1 MHELFSIIPA
11 SIHIFCH
18 ITITDTAIDCCR
30 CHAIVHSFCKQR
42 IYVKYTLCMC
52 KQIIGFFNALCPK
65 QRHMG
70 SIGKR
75 CLVPAFPYNF
85 QRYVQLCN
93 IRKHLMASCI
103 AHIFIHKIQIIHQ
116 NRQFLHTV
124 VAFLQLLHIFVFQ
137 RFQHQQS
144 VIMAPAII
152 IRKIIKAVHIRLQFF
167 APHGI
172 ALQKSAVIILPV
184 FPRYH
189 GLYLLSGTSAS
200 LALMFLFLSAMF
212 VIVTSDNLEWLFCG
226 WEITTVCSFLMIGY
240 TRTPEAI
247 KNAFTQIIL
256 NMLGGIAFLA
266 GLMFLHVNGMPL
278 TISGVIELSGAGTA
292 QSALMVMPVILLS
305 LAALTKAAQMPFH
318 TWLLGAMV
326 APTPTSALLHSSTMV
341 KAGVFLMV
349 KLSPLYA
356 IYPVTGFMVT
366 SVGAITFLLAALMAI
381 SQSNAKR
388 VLAYSTISNLG
399 LISACLGVGAPEAV
413 WAAIFLILFH
423 TVAKSL
429 LFLCVGTAE
438 HHIGSRNIEDMDGMF
453 SRMPHLTR
461 LMMLGIMGMF
471 VAPFGM
477 LVSKWGALVA
487 FAQTGNVLMIMVLA
501 FGSAATFYFWGKWLA
516 KLSGVDPTA
525 QNVEVNVHKTE
536 WMALN
541 TIAALLIL
549 CCVAFPVISSGL
561 VSPYLAMVFG
571 RVPYVIGKDAMYLM
585 VVIVAFIAVVL
596 LTSFRVSNKPHV
608 NVYLSGVGTDNYRHF
623 RGSMGREV
631 KAEKR
636 NWYSED
642 ALGEKRIGPAGS
654 VVCCSII
661 LFALLCCAWIG
672 PERLAMSAP
681 SVLRGK
687 YFEGSGVVG
696 IFIGT
701 VVFALL
707 APLVGGLIDGIDRK
721 LSARMQGRVGPRLLQ
736 PFYDVAKL
744 LRKAPASVNTM
755 DDTYMACALIF
766 TVVGGGIFVSGSN
779 TLLCAFMVTLAAI
792 FVVLA
797 SASTQSPFAQV
808 GADRELLQVMS
819 YEPAVLLMSVG
830 LYLATDSFDSI
841 AVTGQATPIIVY
853 SAPIFLALLAVLTI
867 KLRKSP
873 FDLSY
878 SHHAH
883 QEIVQGVATEMSGG
897 TLAKMTLMH
906 WCETVLFLM
915 WVGMFF
921 VWDNPVSWVVALVV
935 MAATYFV
942 EVLIDNTFARST
954 WRSCFKLGWGVALV
968 FGLLNLMPILVDV
981 FI

>member
-1 MHELFSIIPA
+1 
-11 SIHIFCH
+11 
-18 ITITDTAIDCCR
+18 
-30 CHAIVHSFCKQR
+30 
-42 IYVKYTLCMC
+42 
-52 KQIIGFFNALCPK
+52 
-65 QRHMG
+65 
-70 SIGKR
+70 
-75 CLVPAFPYNF
+75 
-85 QRYVQLCN
+85 
-93 IRKHLMASCI
+93 
-103 AHIFIHKIQIIHQ
+103 
-116 NRQFLHTV
+116 
-124 VAFLQLLHIFVFQ
+124 
-137 RFQHQQS
+137 
-144 VIMAPAII
+144 
-152 IRKIIKAVHIRLQFF
+152 
-167 APHGI
+167 
-172 ALQKSAVIILPV
+172 
-184 FPRYH
+184 
-189 GLYLLSGTSAS
+189 
-200 LALMFLFLSAMF
+200 
-212 VIVTSDNLEWLFCG
+212 
-226 WEITTVCSFLMIGY
+226 
-240 TRTPEAI
+240 
-247 KNAFTQIIL
+247 
-256 NMLGGIAFLA
+256 
-266 GLMFLHVNGMPL
+266 
-278 TISGVIELSGAGTA
+278 
-292 QSALMVMPVILLS
+292 
-305 LAALTKAAQMPFH
+305 
-318 TWLLGAMV
+318 
-326 APTPTSALLHSSTMV
+326 
-341 KAGVFLMV
+341 
-349 KLSPLYA
+349 
-356 IYPVTGFMVT
+356 
-366 SVGAITFLLAALMAI
+366 
-381 SQSNAKR
+381 
-388 VLAYSTISNLG
+388 
-399 LISACLGVGAPEAV
+399 
-413 WAAIFLILFH
+413 
-423 TVAKSL
+423 
-429 LFLCVGTAE
+429 
-438 HHIGSRNIEDMDGMF
+438 
-453 SRMPHLTR
+453 
-461 LMMLGIMGMF
+461 MMLGIMGMF

-623 RGSMGREV
+623 RGSMGHEV

-687 YFEGSGVVG
+687 YFEGSGVLG

-701 VVFALL
+701 VAFALL
-707 APLVGGLIDGIDRK
+707 APLVGGLIDGLDRK

-841 AVTGQATPIIVY
+841 AVTGQSAPIIVY

>member
-1 MHELFSIIPA
+1 MTLLYFLTLFP
-11 SIHIFCH
+11 
-18 ITITDTAIDCCR
+18 
-30 CHAIVHSFCKQR
+30 
-42 IYVKYTLCMC
+42 
-52 KQIIGFFNALCPK
+52 
-65 QRHMG
+65 
-70 SIGKR
+70 
-75 CLVPAFPYNF
+75 LVPALGMLLARGGCARDAVGFIGSGIIMAVTVVVAVMFFGTGPQSFEVAPGTSHVLSIISSVIDVILCAVILYNA
-85 QRYVQLCN
+85 RKYKSTLTTVLGVVQLVG
-93 IRKHLMASCI
+93 S
-103 AHIFIHKIQIIHQ
+103 
-116 NRQFLHTV
+116 
-124 VAFLQLLHIFVFQ
+124 VAFAAMTLPATEAVTATPLYM
-137 RFQHQQS
+137 S
-144 VIMAPAII
+144 VIMVLAVGIVGSLICVYALGYMKDFQAHDEHEAALRGQTAPD
-152 IRKIIKAVHIRLQFF
+152 RRPQF
-167 APHGI
+167 
-172 ALQKSAVIILPV
+172 
-184 FPRYH
+184 
-189 GLYLLSGTSAS
+189 

-266 GLMFLHVNGMPL
+266 GLMYLHVNGMPL
-278 TISGVIELSGAGTA
+278 TISGMIELSGAGTA
-292 QSALMVMPVILLS
+292 QSALLVMPVVLLS

-501 FGSAATFYFWGKWLA
+501 FGSAATFFFWGKWLA

-549 CCVAFPVISSGL
+549 CCVAFPLISSGL

-571 RVPYVIGKDAMYLM
+571 RVPYVIGKDSMYLM

-608 NVYLSGVGTDNYRHF
+608 NVYLSGVGTDKYRHF
-623 RGSMGREV
+623 RGSMGHEV

-696 IFIGT
+696 IFMGT
-701 VVFALL
+701 VAFALL
-707 APLVGGLIDGIDRK
+707 APLVGGLIDGLDRK

-841 AVTGQATPIIVY
+841 AVTGQSAPIIVY

-883 QEIVQGVATEMSGG
+883 QEIVRGVTTEMSGP
-897 TLAKMTLMH
+897 TLGLVEVMH
-906 WCETVLFLM
+906 WCENVLFM
-915 WVGMFF
+915 GWVAMFF
-921 VWDNPVSWVVALVV
+921 IWSNPLSIVLAVVVVLAVYFLEIWIDNNFARVKWQLMLKSAWAVALVAGGLNV
-935 MAATYFV
+935 A
-942 EVLIDNTFARST
+942 VLAY
-954 WRSCFKLGWGVALV
+954 L
-968 FGLLNLMPILVDV
+968 
-981 FI
+981 

>member
-1 MHELFSIIPA
+1 
-11 SIHIFCH
+11 
-18 ITITDTAIDCCR
+18 
-30 CHAIVHSFCKQR
+30 
-42 IYVKYTLCMC
+42 
-52 KQIIGFFNALCPK
+52 
-65 QRHMG
+65 MG
-70 SIGKR
+70 R
-75 CLVPAFPYNF
+75 
-85 QRYVQLCN
+85 
-93 IRKHLMASCI
+93 
-103 AHIFIHKIQIIHQ
+103 
-116 NRQFLHTV
+116 
-124 VAFLQLLHIFVFQ
+124 
-137 RFQHQQS
+137 
-144 VIMAPAII
+144 
-152 IRKIIKAVHIRLQFF
+152 
-167 APHGI
+167 
-172 ALQKSAVIILPV
+172 
-184 FPRYH
+184 
-189 GLYLLSGTSAS
+189 
-200 LALMFLFLSAMF
+200 
-212 VIVTSDNLEWLFCG
+212 
-226 WEITTVCSFLMIGY
+226 
-240 TRTPEAI
+240 
-247 KNAFTQIIL
+247 
-256 NMLGGIAFLA
+256 
-266 GLMFLHVNGMPL
+266 
-278 TISGVIELSGAGTA
+278 
-292 QSALMVMPVILLS
+292 
-305 LAALTKAAQMPFH
+305 
-318 TWLLGAMV
+318 
-326 APTPTSALLHSSTMV
+326 
-341 KAGVFLMV
+341 
-349 KLSPLYA
+349 
-356 IYPVTGFMVT
+356 
-366 SVGAITFLLAALMAI
+366 
-381 SQSNAKR
+381 
-388 VLAYSTISNLG
+388 
-399 LISACLGVGAPEAV
+399 
-413 WAAIFLILFH
+413 
-423 TVAKSL
+423 
-429 LFLCVGTAE
+429 
-438 HHIGSRNIEDMDGMF
+438 
-453 SRMPHLTR
+453 
-461 LMMLGIMGMF
+461 
-471 VAPFGM
+471 
-477 LVSKWGALVA
+477 LVA

-608 NVYLSGVGTDNYRHF
+608 NVYLSGVGTDKYRHF
-623 RGSMGREV
+623 RGSMGHEV

-701 VVFALL
+701 VAFALL
-707 APLVGGLIDGIDRK
+707 APLAGGLIDGIDRK

-841 AVTGQATPIIVY
+841 AVTGQSAPIIVY

>member
-1 MHELFSIIPA
+1 MPLHFIRND
-11 SIHIFCH
+11 
-18 ITITDTAIDCCR
+18 ITKMPVD
-30 CHAIVHSFCKQR
+30 AIV
-42 IYVKYTLCMC
+42 
-52 KQIIGFFNALCPK
+52 NAANESLLGGGGVDGCIHRAAGPELLAECRRLGGCRTGEAK
-65 QRHMG
+65 LTGAYRLP
-70 SIGKR
+70 
-75 CLVPAFPYNF
+75 C
-85 QRYVQLCN
+85 RYV
-93 IRKHLMASCI
+93 I
-103 AHIFIHKIQIIHQ
+103 
-116 NRQFLHTV
+116 HTV
-124 VAFLQLLHIFVFQ
+124 GPVWRGGGHGEREQLVSCY
-137 RFQHQQS
+137 R
-144 VIMAPAII
+144 
-152 IRKIIKAVHIRLQFF
+152 
-167 APHGI
+167 
-172 ALQKSAVIILPV
+172 
-184 FPRYH
+184 
-189 GLYLLSGTSAS
+189 AS
-200 LALMFLFLSAMF
+200 L
-212 VIVTSDNLEWLFCG
+212 
-226 WEITTVCSFLMIGY
+226 
-240 TRTPEAI
+240 
-247 KNAFTQIIL
+247 
-256 NMLGGIAFLA
+256 
-266 GLMFLHVNGMPL
+266 
-278 TISGVIELSGAGTA
+278 
-292 QSALMVMPVILLS
+292 
-305 LAALTKAAQMPFH
+305 
-318 TWLLGAMV
+318 
-326 APTPTSALLHSSTMV
+326 
-341 KAGVFLMV
+341 
-349 KLSPLYA
+349 
-356 IYPVTGFMVT
+356 
-366 SVGAITFLLAALMAI
+366 LLA
-381 SQSNAKR
+381 Q
-388 VLAYSTISNLG
+388 
-399 LISACLGVGAPEAV
+399 
-413 WAAIFLILFH
+413 
-423 TVAKSL
+423 
-429 LFLCVGTAE
+429 E
-438 HHIGSRNIEDMDGMF
+438 HGCE
-453 SRMPHLTR
+453 T
-461 LMMLGIMGMF
+461 
-471 VAPFGM
+471 
-477 LVSKWGALVA
+477 
-487 FAQTGNVLMIMVLA
+487 
-501 FGSAATFYFWGKWLA
+501 
-516 KLSGVDPTA
+516 
-525 QNVEVNVHKTE
+525 
-536 WMALN
+536 
-541 TIAALLIL
+541 
-549 CCVAFPVISSGL
+549 VAFPLISSGL

-608 NVYLSGVGTDNYRHF
+608 NVYLSGVGTDKYRHF
-623 RGSMGREV
+623 RGSMGHEV

-707 APLVGGLIDGIDRK
+707 APLVGGLIDGVDRK
-721 LSARMQGRVGPRLLQ
+721 LSARMQGRVGPRPLQ

-841 AVTGQATPIIVY
+841 AVTGQSAPIIVY
-853 SAPIFLALLAVLTI
+853 SAPIFFALLAVLTI

-921 VWDNPVSWVVALVV
+921 VWDNPVSWLVALVV